1 MGVCCDLEVDVNGE
15 ATFFVDKRIIL
26 SFSGRLRKLIRTTT
40 DVTRGLKIV
49 LHGFPGGPQGF
60 EQIARFCYNG
70 GRVEITP
77 SNIVLLHYAANFL
90 EMECPTDSAE
100 THIIAETKKSLQ
112 GLNFWSWSELLLA
125 LKQYQTCVS
134 IRKDSFLVQKLLDSL
149 IGRLGFTSYESSCS
163 SFSMSSSF
171 RYSYDTRSHDSST
184 SKFTRT
190 TWWFQ
195 DLLFLNIDMI
205 QKLTKM
211 VVSRN
216 LDHKIISK
224 FLFFYRKS
232 RSCHS
237 ELVQQQRIT
246 ERVIDLLYLL
256 DHQNSF
262 SCDGLFDIY
271 QAALSLK
278 ISRKSKHKLEVLMG
292 SQLDQLTVSHLLI
305 PAPCGKDYVYDVN
318 LVLRLLKFFQIES
331 KIFLSQLCK
340 FEKVARLMDSYLME
354 VAPDSHLK
362 ATKFS
367 ALAMA
372 MSHSRE
378 SHDKLYQAID
388 MYFQV
393 HVELCED
400 EKIRI
405 CSALNYSRLSTETLK
420 HLAQNPKFPCR
431 RAVKSLISKQ
441 YSPIDLFCHTMI
453 NKVLRDSPF
462 ACTANGNAGKRRS
475 ESHESKGHSI
485 REKSKCVF

>member
-1 MGVCCDLEVDVNGE
+1 MGMCCDLEVDVNGE
-15 ATFFVDKRIIL
+15 ATFLVDKRIIL
-26 SFSGRLRKLIRTTT
+26 SFTGRLRKLTRSNT
-40 DVTRGLKIV
+40 DLTRSLKIV

-60 EQIARFCYNG
+60 EQVAKFCYNG
-70 GRVEITP
+70 GKVEITP

-90 EMECPTDSAE
+90 ELECPNDSAE
-100 THIIAETKKSLQ
+100 TQLIAETKKSLQ

-125 LKQYQTCVS
+125 LKQYQICAS

-149 IGRLGFTSYESSCS
+149 IGRLGFTSYESTCS
-163 SFSMSSSF
+163 SFSTSSSF
-171 RYSYDTRSHDSST
+171 HSSDTRSHDSST

-195 DLLFLNIDMI
+195 DLVFLHIDMI

-211 VVSRN
+211 MISRN

-232 RSCHS
+232 RSRHS

-246 ERVIDLLYLL
+246 ERVIDLLRLL

-262 SCDGLFDIY
+262 SCEGLFDMY

-278 ISRKSKHKLEVLMG
+278 ISRRSKHKLEVLMG

-305 PAPCGKDYVYDVN
+305 PAPYGKDYVYDVN

-362 ATKFS
+362 ASKFS
-367 ALAMA
+367 ALVMA
-372 MSHSRE
+372 MPHSRE
-378 SHDKLYQAID
+378 THDKLYQAID

-405 CSALNYSRLSTETLK
+405 CCALNYSKLSTETLK

-441 YSPIDLFCHTMI
+441 YNPIDLFCHTMI

-462 ACTANGNAGKRRS
+462 ACTANGNAGKKRD
-475 ESHESKGHSI
+475 ESHESKGHSS
-485 REKSKCVF
+485 REKSKRVF